1 MANAQK
7 YTKSAC
13 GHMTAHYERA
23 KDENGEYI
31 KFGNQNIDPSR
42 THLNYNLAPFR
53 VSDGVSGGS
62 GQIDFIRQR
71 TTEARTLNRADVNV
85 MVSWVVTLPKY
96 QKIVTDPNIAHVS
109 FDKDMAER
117 LFFQRTYDFLA
128 DRYGE
133 KNVVSA
139 YVHMDEVTPHMHFA
153 FVPVTEDKKRGGE
166 KVSAKQVVDRKD
178 LQTFHTDLERYLDS
192 FHDFHFEVVNEATKD
207 GNKEVAELKKQT
219 AHEEVLKAQQEAVEA
234 RQRALQEQES
244 IKPLVEQ
251 KNSIRGEIEA
261 LQTEKEQLTTA
272 EVEAI
277 KAEKTLLGGLKGVT
291 YKEFEAVKRTALAVD
306 SISAERDQAVARAE
320 RADLR
325 ATQAEAKVER
335 AYADANRQLQA
346 KIAEVE
352 QDRPSLKMTQENIQL
367 RKENQSLKTE
377 NSTLQSKVADLEGMV
392 RRLLQVIREK
402 LPEVYAALT
411 QRKQTEKQQPTQEK
425 PKPKS
430 KGWER

>member
-42 THLNYNLAPFR
+42 THLNYNLAPLR

-109 FDKDMAER
+109 FDKDMAE
-117 LFFQRTYDFLA
+117 
-128 DRYGE
+128 
-133 KNVVSA
+133 S
-139 YVHMDEVTPHMHFA
+139 
-153 FVPVTEDKKRGGE
+153 
-166 KVSAKQVVDRKD
+166 
-178 LQTFHTDLERYLDS
+178 
-192 FHDFHFEVVNEATKD
+192 
-207 GNKEVAELKKQT
+207 
-219 AHEEVLKAQQEAVEA
+219 
-234 RQRALQEQES
+234 
-244 IKPLVEQ
+244 
-251 KNSIRGEIEA
+251 
-261 LQTEKEQLTTA
+261 
-272 EVEAI
+272 
-277 KAEKTLLGGLKGVT
+277 
-291 YKEFEAVKRTALAVD
+291 VKRTALAVD
-306 SISAERDQAVARAE
+306 SISAERDQALARAE

-377 NSTLQSKVADLEGMV
+377 NSTLQGKVADLEGMV
-392 RRLLQVIREK
+392 RRLLQIVREK

>member
-42 THLNYNLAPFR
+42 THLNYNLAPLR

-166 KVSAKQVVDRKD
+166 KVSAKEVITKND
-178 LQTFHTDLERYLDS
+178 LKTFHTDLERHLDS
-192 FHDFHFEVVNEATKD
+192 FRDWHFEVVNEATKD
-207 GNKEVAELKKQT
+207 GNKEIAELKKQT
-219 AHEEVLKAQQEAVEA
+219 AHEEVLKAQQEALQA

-251 KNSIRGEIEA
+251 KNALRGEIEA
-261 LQTEKEQLTTA
+261 LQTEKEVLTAA

-277 KAEKTLLGGLKGVT
+277 KGEKTLLGGLKGVT
-291 YKEFEAVKRTALAVD
+291 HKEFEAVKRTAAAVE
-306 SISAERDQAVARAE
+306 SMTAERDQALARAE

-325 ATQAEAKVER
+325 ATAAEAKVES

-346 KIAEVE
+346 KIREVE
-352 QDRPSLKMTQENIQL
+352 QDRPSMKAQMEIVQL
-367 RKENQSLKTE
+367 RKENQTLKTE
-377 NSTLQSKVADLEGMV
+377 NSSLRGKVADLEAMV
-392 RRLLQVIREK
+392 RRLGQIIREK
-402 LPEVYAALT
+402 LPEVYAAIT
-411 QRKQTEKQQPTQEK
+411 QPKRDRQQPPQK
-425 PKPKS
+425 QKPKS
-430 KGWER
+430 RDLER

>member
-23 KDENGEYI
+23 KDKDGEYI
-31 KFGNQNIDPSR
+31 KFGNQNIDPQR
-42 THLNYNLAPFR
+42 THLNYNLAPLR
-53 VSDGVSGGS
+53 GS

-166 KVSAKQVVDRKD
+166 KVSAKQVGRRPK
-178 LQTFHTDLERYLDS
+178 
-192 FHDFHFEVVNEATKD
+192 
-207 GNKEVAELKKQT
+207 
-219 AHEEVLKAQQEAVEA
+219 
-234 RQRALQEQES
+234 
-244 IKPLVEQ
+244 
-251 KNSIRGEIEA
+251 
-261 LQTEKEQLTTA
+261 
-272 EVEAI
+272 
-277 KAEKTLLGGLKGVT
+277 GL
-291 YKEFEAVKRTALAVD
+291 
-306 SISAERDQAVARAE
+306 
-320 RADLR
+320 ADLS
-325 ATQAEAKVER
+325 
-335 AYADANRQLQA
+335 Y
-346 KIAEVE
+346 
-352 QDRPSLKMTQENIQL
+352 RP
-367 RKENQSLKTE
+367 R
-377 NSTLQSKVADLEGMV
+377 TL
-392 RRLLQVIREK
+392 
-402 LPEVYAALT
+402 P
-411 QRKQTEKQQPTQEK
+411 
-425 PKPKS
+425 
-430 KGWER
+430 